1 MSSLAKPSALQ
12 AASLSLSPPSS
23 LSHPSQASLKPQPD
37 GLTTLQPGLLGI
49 AIFDRSGILEGYETH
64 GTAPDSDWAKAAF
77 HTIGLKKL
85 LTTSLKQQQFE
96 YAKASAQGCTT
107 FVLRR
112 RNRYVAIVS
121 QPQSSAQEAALARIL
136 KDLSLM
142 ELIGFVRDQ
151 ALAPVA

>member
-1 MSSLAKPSALQ
+1 MSSLAKPSAVQ
-12 AASLSLSPPSS
+12 PASPSLSSPGQNS
-23 LSHPSQASLKPQPD
+23 LLQPQPD
-37 GLTTLQPGLLGI
+37 GLNALQSGLIGI

-64 GTAPDSDWAKAAF
+64 GAYPNSDWAQAAF

-85 LTTSLKQQQFE
+85 LTTSLKQQHFE

-121 QPQSSAQEAALARIL
+121 QPQSSVQEAALARIL
-136 KDLSLM
+136 KELSLM
-142 ELIGFVRDQ
+142 ELIGFVRNQ
-151 ALAPVA
+151 ELAPVA